1 MENRSE
7 RGVPAPRLQIAHTRL
22 EFRVSK
28 GLSISQTHLGRA
40 VLHNLFG
47 ADRLPHLRIGDL
59 RSVSADAFN
68 RQYGQ
73 SHNERRH
80 NGAGGGR
87 DDRFSCMVCLI
98 DRLAAGVRVH
108 SCSSFAAVRRRGMAT
123 RQYNTTM
130 MPRHQSHAERH
141 GLCWTRCC
149 ALASMCWLGV
159 ALSVRR
165 K

>member
-1 MENRSE
+1 MENRPE
-7 RGVPAPRLQIAHTRL
+7 RGVTASRLQVADTRL
-22 EFRVSK
+22 ELRVAEGLRVS
-28 GLSISQTHLGRA
+28 QPHLRWA
-40 VLHNLFG
+40 VLHDLLG
-47 ADRLPHLRIGDL
+47 ADRLAHLNIGDL
-59 RSVSADAFN
+59 RCVRAHAFD
-68 RQYGQ
+68 RQHGQ

-80 NGAGGGR
+80 NGACGGR
-87 DDRFSCMVCLI
+87 GDRFARMVRLA
-98 DRLAAGVRVH
+98 DRLAVVVRVH
-108 SCSSFAAVRRRGMAT
+108 SCSSFAAVWRRGMAT
-123 RQYNTTM
+123 RQYSTTM